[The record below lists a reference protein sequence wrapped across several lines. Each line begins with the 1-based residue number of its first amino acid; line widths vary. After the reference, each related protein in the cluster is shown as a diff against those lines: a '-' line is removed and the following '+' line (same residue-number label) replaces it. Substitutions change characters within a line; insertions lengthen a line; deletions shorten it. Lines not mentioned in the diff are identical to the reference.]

1 MKFYIWALFLFLVA
15 CSSEERPSYTATSDP
30 VINEDLV
37 TEADYQPIEEG
48 LDTIQPDIKEPK
60 KNQFQLILEKHL
72 YNLPIYSY
80 QAPQKYEKL
89 LAESYRKAKDE
100 LDKYY
105 SDKDQAID
113 SLIMD
118 RSLEELMILRT
129 YISTNYLTAIKAL
142 SKKFIETF
150 YYYKKLYASN
160 LLNVEVFDPL
170 LVSKCSKKRDANSM
184 VYAGYDDIEDL
195 VDVELDTLD
204 SVSKSSL
211 NEYWG
216 DTVFID
222 SSGYKTITISEALL
236 ITKKLE
242 RLRETLYKYTHCKDN
257 ILAAQQLYLY
267 LLNSNLSVFK
277 TKYLSRD
284 PKKAE
289 DQASFISKYVQ
300 NLLTLAS
307 DRDYTHDYHGKLAKQ
322 YSLVFESK
330 MIIYGPWVEKEMILE
345 TLKPNIYI
353 SMAEKFLESSKKS
366 DKEFYKGIRCNMGHY
381 NHFAL
386 VQDDSYSKTPRMMIP
401 LSVDNCH

>member
-15 CSSEERPSYTATSDP
+15 CSSEKGASPSVSSEPIID
-30 VINEDLV
+30 EELV

-48 LDTIQPDIKEPK
+48 LDIIQPEIEEPK
-60 KNQFQLILEKHL
+60 KNQYQLILEKHI
-72 YNLPIYSY
+72 YNLPIYTY
-80 QAPQKYEKL
+80 QAPQKYEKQ
-89 LAESYRKAKDE
+89 LAESFRIAKDE
-100 LDKYY
+100 FDKYY
-105 SDKDQAID
+105 SDTDEAID
-113 SLIMD
+113 SLIID
-118 RSLEELMILRT
+118 RTLEEIMLLRA
-129 YISTNYLTAIKAL
+129 YSSTNYLTAIKAL

-160 LLNVEVFDPL
+160 LLNVEVFDPM
-170 LVSKCSKKRDANSM
+170 LVSKCSKKRD
-184 VYAGYDDIEDL
+184 DILVTEGFEGVEDL
-195 VDVELDTLD
+195 VDVELEALD
-204 SVSKSSL
+204 SVSKRSL

-216 DTVFID
+216 DTVFVD
-222 SSGYKTITISEALL
+222 SSGYKSITISEALL
-236 ITKKLE
+236 ITKQLE
-242 RLRETLYKYTHCKDN
+242 HLRKTLYKRTHCKDT
-257 ILAAQQLYLY
+257 ILTAQQLYLY
-267 LLNSNLSVFK
+267 LLNSNISVFK

-289 DQASFISKYVQ
+289 DQASFISKYVD

-307 DRDYTHDYHGKLAKQ
+307 DREYTHDYHGKLAKQ

-381 NHFAL
+381 NHFSL
-386 VQDDSYSKTPRMMIP
+386 VQDNSYSKTPRMMIP
-401 LSVDNCH
+401 LSVNNCH